1 MLGLARA
8 VAGTA
13 TGDRMILIEG
23 TAFNA
28 PPGPFN
34 AATCI
39 LVLGLIPDD
48 GSKLSTLEEVRAVR
62 SLARRSSS
70 WISALTFQRPT
81 LCAGW
86 SVTGNTPFGQA
97 FPPTPSRRRRRRS
110 VPPLPWRRSDG
121 TLSCSGNPAFAMS
134 SCSVRAWLGGAGS
147 LTFKNL
153 RPGIR
158 G

>member
-13 TGDRMILIEG
+13 TGDCMTLIEG
-23 TAFNA
+23 TAFA

-70 WISALTFQRPT
+70 WISA
-81 LCAGW
+81 
-86 SVTGNTPFGQA
+86 
-97 FPPTPSRRRRRRS
+97 
-110 VPPLPWRRSDG
+110 
-121 TLSCSGNPAFAMS
+121 
-134 SCSVRAWLGGAGS
+134 
-147 LTFKNL
+147 
-153 RPGIR
+153 
-158 G
+158 